1 MRYQLSEKMFHLRNI
16 GKKKVKDHPRVDQR
30 EAESALSRSTN
41 KYTKKSTAHFCNA
54 LFCTT
59 KTTKGTTRIPEISH
73 LRAGNHGESMEKK
86 KQHRSTSR
94 SMITTPQ
101 ECTGEHPRPVSSL
114 LKGLIRR
121 KNNEKTNLSNAAT
134 ENKLANRHHA

>member
-1 MRYQLSEKMFHLRNI
+1 MLCGFFECWF
-16 GKKKVKDHPRVDQR
+16 
-30 EAESALSRSTN
+30 
-41 KYTKKSTAHFCNA
+41 
-54 LFCTT
+54 
-59 KTTKGTTRIPEISH
+59 
-73 LRAGNHGESMEKK
+73 MEKE

-101 ECTGEHPRPVSSL
+101 ECAGEHPRPVSSL
-114 LKGLIRR
+114 LKGLIRQ